1 MLHSHLSTGFLI
13 WLSSQP
19 LSTWDILPF
28 FSPQLCLIYFTL
40 RFSSHCSTLD
50 ILSALLHSLVELLH
64 WFSSRP
70 LVIWVI
76 LPCVPL
82 HPCRL
87 EFLQLCSPPPRSR
100 QPEIFTCCPSHPWQT
115 EIFTWFSSNIY
126 IYYLTWFYTSS
137 HISTWDISPGSPP
150 SHSRP
155 GIFFLVLFL
164 ALVNMRYSPCQ
175 RSIFYLVLLRVL
187 VDLCIIY
194 LTPKQRRSFLR
205 DVRVTK
211 TSNKLL
217 LCDSF

>member
-1 MLHSHLSTGFLI
+1 MV
-13 WLSSQP
+13 
-19 LSTWDILPF
+19 ILPALVYLGYFTF
-28 FSPQLCLIYFTL
+28 FSPQLCLIYFNL

-50 ILSALLHSLVELLH
+50 ILSALLLSLVELLH

-70 LVIWVI
+70 LVIWII

-87 EFLQLCSPPPRSR
+87 EFLQLCSPPPRSC

-126 IYYLTWFYTSS
+126 IYYLTWFYNSS

-164 ALVNMRYSPCQ
+164 ALVNMRYSTWLSSSPFSTSTHSV
-175 RSIFYLVLLRVL
+175 SIIVVNYLVNEVYSTLFSCASLST
-187 VDLCIIY
+187 CA
-194 LTPKQRRSFLR
+194 
-205 DVRVTK
+205 
-211 TSNKLL
+211 
-217 LCDSF
+217 